1 MISKIQGSNQESN
14 LKAFEKNNSNF
25 NHAKKIILANKGETG
40 YMPAFDID
48 NDGIITLDEF
58 NQYCSENGISEEE
71 KLKLISLMT
80 NSKVSEKL
88 SKNDDKKE
96 NERIYAR
103 KGEEKYVEEMDEN
116 KNSIITYEEYIEYCK
131 KRTNQET
138 DKNESISLKFKEAI
152 KAYSKKEQNQE
163 IIIDKEI

>member
-71 KLKLISLMT
+71 KLKLISLMA

-96 NERIYAR
+96 NERIYA
-103 KGEEKYVEEMDEN
+103 KNVEEMDEN

-138 DKNESISLKFKEAI
+138 DKNGSISLKFKEAI

-163 IIIDKEI
+163 IVVDKEI